1 VLAQLGLDGKEGVEM
16 TIEDGALVLRRPA
29 SPTRT
34 GWPEAA
40 RCIAEAGDDE
50 LVMACV
56 VVSPSEM
63 HDHLPTVLVA
73 PMTTAAREAPFRIGI
88 NHGGRKGLIL
98 LDQVRAVDK
107 TRLAKKLGVVS
118 AKTLTATLRTLQ
130 EVFAE

>member
-1 VLAQLGLDGKEGVEM
+1 M
-16 TIEDGALVLRRPA
+16 ALPA
-29 SPTRT
+29 SERP
-34 GWPEAA
+34 G
-40 RCIAEAGDDE
+40 AGTFRE
-50 LVMACV
+50 IGLR
-56 VVSPSEM
+56 
-63 HDHLPTVLVA
+63 VA
-73 PMTTAAREAPFRIGI
+73 GFWRSLGFLRLDRRVAPFRIGI